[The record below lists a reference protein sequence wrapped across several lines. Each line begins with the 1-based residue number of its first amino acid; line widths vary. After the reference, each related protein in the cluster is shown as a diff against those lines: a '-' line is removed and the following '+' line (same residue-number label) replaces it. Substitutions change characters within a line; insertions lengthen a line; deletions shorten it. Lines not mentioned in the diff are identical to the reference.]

1 MLVYKQAC
9 IGTSKEQVEKKQND
23 LVQKEAKQK
32 RAHLHVDDIMVIHRD
47 IKNDLNKVK
56 ANLENAL
63 SSWESMGRL
72 EVFQVPSIEVNTNH
86 KIVPGLNVAQTK
98 TK

>member
-1 MLVYKQAC
+1 
-9 IGTSKEQVEKKQND
+9 

-63 SSWESMGRL
+63 SSWESMGGL
-72 EVFQVPSIEVNTNH
+72 EVF
-86 KIVPGLNVAQTK
+86 
-98 TK
+98 